1 MIFTNCGS
9 KSLHEIVSLFK
20 DTTEIKIDETTELV
34 TESVEAATDSTEE
47 SIVFPCPDCGPTNEI
62 DAVTIQ
68 PPVESATPFD
78 LESVVI
84 DLGVDRLKMKD
95 PEVGLK
101 IVQSAVSDEET
112 ILTTEIPQ
120 VIKSSTEILSE
131 PVEDAAR
138 DTTGSTPIQEK
149 VEILGDAVTH
159 AELTP
164 TATTSQEEILSVES
178 GTTQPVADPVI
189 HVGLKEE
196 FKNLTKEKVG
206 ASLILLDPENVSQD
220 TATPSVQQ
228 KFEISADSDTTQTAM
243 TSLEETLSTES
254 ATLRPETNSEFPI
267 LLKADFKTPSD
278 EWNEGTEAIIMDG
291 VITIQPELDNAVTT
305 ESVTI
310 LLKNNAE
317 ATPMTMDDLTIE
329 TTSVP
334 VNEEFRTIVTDVVED
349 VTQSTV
355 DFTDSGTDST
365 DLLSDPVD
373 EIVLMEPQLVKIFD
387 PSVDVE
393 ATTFLAEA
401 NMQTE
406 SDDIATTESF
416 YQADDVE
423 RIEEE
428 ETLTTTDES
437 IALTIGTESG
447 TEPVTSESSTEL
459 MSETTTALPVSVKLS
474 PPSSGIANAPV
485 TKKRSYKGY
494 KVYR

>member
-1 MIFTNCGS
+1 MDRNPYTKLFR
-9 KSLHEIVSLFK
+9 FK

-34 TESVEAATDSTEE
+34 TESVEAATDSTED
-47 SIVFPCPDCGPTNEI
+47 SIVFPCPDCGPANEV

-101 IVQSAVSDEET
+101 IDQSAVSDEET

-131 PVEDAAR
+131 PVEDAPR

-149 VEILGDAVTH
+149 VEILVDAVTH

-164 TATTSQEEILSVES
+164 TATTSQEEILSIES
-178 GTTQPVADPVI
+178 VTMQPVADPVI
-189 HVGLKEE
+189 HVGLKEG
-196 FKNLTKEKVG
+196 FKNLTKEEVG
-206 ASLILLDPENVSQD
+206 ASLILLDPENVSQE
-220 TATPSVQQ
+220 TTPSVQQ
-228 KFEISADSDTTQTAM
+228 KFEILSADSDTTQTAT

-278 EWNEGTEAIIMDG
+278 ERNEGTEAIIMDG

-310 LLKNNAE
+310 VVKNNAE
-317 ATPMTMDDLTIE
+317 ATPMMMDDLTIE

-334 VNEEFRTIVTDVVED
+334 LFGKNSENEEFRTMIADVVEN

-355 DFTDSGTDST
+355 DFTYSGTDST

-373 EIVLMEPQLVKIFD
+373 EIVLMEPQSVKIFD